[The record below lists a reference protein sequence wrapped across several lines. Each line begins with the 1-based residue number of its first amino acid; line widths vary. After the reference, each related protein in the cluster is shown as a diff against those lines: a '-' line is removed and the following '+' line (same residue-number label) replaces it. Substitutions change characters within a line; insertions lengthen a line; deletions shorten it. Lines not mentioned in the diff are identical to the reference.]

1 MSEARPTRWVPSL
14 AMALLLSGAL
24 VDRAAGQ
31 PCILTETTKL
41 TAPDAEPSDSFGSE
55 VAIEGDLLAI
65 GALGDD
71 DGGPDVGAV
80 YVYRFNGET
89 WTLETKLF
97 PTDASESAHFGRAV
111 STDGEVIVV
120 GADSDGVGGSAYVYR
135 FDGLQ
140 WIQEVKL
147 VPPDPLPWDCFGS
160 AVAVRG
166 RHLIVA
172 NPCAGDVL
180 CLGAGSAQA
189 YRHHDFFGWQAIGK
203 LTAPA
208 PVCGGSFGES
218 VGINRDSSNNP
229 KLFDRLAIAA
239 PGDNDDLGQV
249 YVFTSIFGWTLVD
262 MLAPA
267 DLEPGANFAALS
279 LGIKDELLAVGAVG
293 DPDGDPEAAVY
304 VYCDFQ
310 LQTTLSPSELSGPS
324 VLFAASVAVDA
335 GLIVAGAPFDGPDG
349 SAYVFRFVD
358 GLWQETAK
366 LLTSDDPGM
375 FPLLGL
381 SVAVSGQ
388 WVAAAAAGDDSA
400 GMNAGSVYLYQ
411 LDFSDNNN
419 NGLVDVCECPADI
432 NGDSVVDELDLAQLL
447 AAFGNAGVLP
457 ADIDGSGQVN
467 VLDLIALLLDFD
479 EACPTGPLG

>member
-1 MSEARPTRWVPSL
+1 MSEPRPTRWVPSL
-14 AMALLLSGAL
+14 AMAWLLPGAF

-65 GALGDD
+65 GAPLDD

-80 YVYRFNGET
+80 YVYRLNGET
-89 WTLETKLF
+89 WALETKLF
-97 PTDASESAHFGRAV
+97 PTDASENARFGAAV
-111 STDGEVIVV
+111 STDGQVIVV
-120 GADSDGVGGSAYVYR
+120 GADSDGAAGSAYVYR

-147 VPPDPLPWDCFGS
+147 VPPDTSIWDCFGS

-172 NPCAGDVL
+172 NPCEGDVL

-218 VGINRDSSNNP
+218 VGINRDSGVP
-229 KLFDRLAIAA
+229 KVDRIAIAA

-249 YVFTSIFGWTLVD
+249 YLFANVFGWTLVD

-279 LGIKDELLAVGAVG
+279 LGIKDELLAVGAPG
-293 DPDGDPEAAVY
+293 LNGDPEAAVY
-304 VYCDFQ
+304 VYCDSH

-335 GLIVAGAPFDGPDG
+335 GLIVAGAPFDGPHG

-411 LDFSDNNN
+411 LDFSDGNN

-432 NGDSVVDELDLAQLL
+432 NGDSVVDELDLIELL

-457 ADIDGSGQVN
+457 ADIDLSGHVN